1 MERLKDIVD
10 WLVGVEELA
19 ARAYEMIAAEFPQ
32 DERLT
37 AMVSRLAEEER
48 GHAALML
55 RAKGLLEGAEAVPS
69 VIRLD
74 DETKANIE
82 SYFLACEE
90 RIEAG
95 GLTRDDAIDCIVSS
109 EFSEWNEIF
118 LYAANSLKHK
128 HRDFIQAAAWIQ
140 QHKRGIE
147 RFLESD
153 PDLHKYLERIRRL
166 PDIWEERILVVD
178 DEQVIADV
186 LDAVLENEGKVET
199 VPNGEKALERL
210 ESGWFAVVVSDY
222 NMPVMDGMEFCKKAD
237 ERYPGIKERF
247 IFFTAS
253 TDPELHAF
261 LKANGIP
268 YLAKPAPIKD
278 IREAVIGVLLRTK
291 GHGRV

>member
-1 MERLKDIVD
+1 MQRLTDIID

-19 ARAYEMIAAEFPQ
+19 AGAYEMVAAEFPG

-37 AMVSRLAEEER
+37 AMLSRLGQEER
-48 GHAALML
+48 GHARLMI
-55 RAKGLLEGAEAVPS
+55 RAKGLLEGAEATPS

-82 SYFLACEE
+82 SYFLSCKE

-95 GLTRDDAIDCIVSS
+95 ELTRDDVLDCIVSV

-118 LYAANSLKHK
+118 LYVANSLKHR
-128 HRDFIQAAAWIQ
+128 HRDFIPAAASIQ

-166 PDIWEERILVVD
+166 PDILEERILVVD
-178 DEQVIADV
+178 DEQAIADV

-199 VPNGEKALERL
+199 VPDGEKALERL
-210 ESGWFAVVVSDY
+210 ESGWFAVIVSDY
-222 NMPVMDGMEFCKKAD
+222 NMPVMDGMEFCKKAE

-247 IFFTAS
+247 VFFTGS
-253 TDPELHAF
+253 DDPELHAF
-261 LKANGIP
+261 LKKNGIP
-268 YLAKPAPIKD
+268 CLAKPVHIKD
-278 IREAVIGVLLRTK
+278 IREAVTGVMLRTK
-291 GHGRV
+291 GHV